1 MGGEVL
7 SGKEPDVLTLMPPQ
21 VIRIR
26 RATPY
31 LPPLNHHKDH
41 CERVSF
47 YSSRSRIVLVVT
59 FLINQIILILIQ
71 STFSFKVRKN
81 IEFQDLL

>member
-1 MGGEVL
+1 ML

-31 LPPLNHHKDH
+31 LPPLNHHKDY

-47 YSSRSRIVLVVT
+47 YSGRNRIVLIIT
-59 FLINQIILILIQ
+59 FLTKQIILILIQ
-71 STFSFKVRKN
+71 SIFSFKVRKN
-81 IEFQDLL
+81 VEFQDLL